1 MLMLSIDV
9 FIRRTRSLDDPP
21 VGVSTDASSE
31 FLTAKPT
38 PCCLGLSWDRPFQK
52 KV

>member
-1 MLMLSIDV
+1 MLPIDV
-9 FIRRTRSLDDPP
+9 FIRKTGSLDDPP

-38 PCCLGLSWDRPFQK
+38 PCCLGSPSDRPFQK

>member
-1 MLMLSIDV
+1 M
-9 FIRRTRSLDDPP
+9 RSVSNLDDPP
-21 VGVSTDASSE
+21 VGVSVEARRE

-38 PCCLGLSWDRPFQK
+38 PCCLGSSCDKPCQK